1 MKRIGNSKIGSKV
14 NSEPK
19 QGNTQRNRRNTK
31 TDMQKNYGKRQE
43 RTKKPV
49 KHVTEGINIILT

>member
-31 TDMQKNYGKRQE
+31 TDIWKNYGK
-43 RTKKPV
+43 
-49 KHVTEGINIILT
+49 

>member
-1 MKRIGNSKIGSKV
+1 MKRIGISKIGSKV

-31 TDMQKNYGKRQE
+31 TDIWKNYGK
-43 RTKKPV
+43 
-49 KHVTEGINIILT
+49 